1 MRTEQTTRISCE
13 DEKPADEGATH
24 VSDIS
29 NIDHTDTLQVAPED
43 GSGVHERMSWKL
55 FLPLVTMSF
64 LWVGSQIPLYLF
76 GSVIPLIYSDI
87 GGYDRYIW
95 LVIGYLIPNAALCPF
110 VGALS
115 DMFGRRSVAIC
126 GQTLLILGP
135 VVTATAKEMNIAI
148 AGEVFSGLGAG
159 LNELIALAGTAEMVP
174 YQKRG
179 TYIGGIVFTIL
190 PFCPS
195 VLWAQMIAKASHWR
209 YVGIVVGLW
218 NFIGLVL
225 VIFFYKGPAG
235 HTSTRN
241 KMEIVREVDYIGGF
255 LSTVGVLCF
264 MMGMQWGAQQYPW
277 DSAHVLAPFILGIVG
292 IIAFFVWEVKFA
304 PYPMVPA
311 KLFSKDKRTM
321 TAILLV
327 TFWSGGN
334 YFVLLLLWPTQC
346 YNV

>member
-1 MRTEQTTRISCE
+1 
-13 DEKPADEGATH
+13 
-24 VSDIS
+24 
-29 NIDHTDTLQVAPED
+29 
-43 GSGVHERMSWKL
+43 
-55 FLPLVTMSF
+55 MSF

-115 DMFGRRSVAIC
+115 DMFGRRSVAMC
-126 GQTLLILGP
+126 GQVLLILGP
-135 VVTATAKEMNIAI
+135 VVTATAKEMNIAIGMYCRPYLIYMALIDIAI

-179 TYIGGIVFTIL
+179 TYIGAIVFTIL

-195 VLWAQMIAKASHWR
+195 VLWAQMIAEASHWR

-225 VIFFYKGPAG
+225 VVFFYKGPAG
-235 HTSTRN
+235 RTSTRS
-241 KMEIVREVDYIGGF
+241 KMDIVREVDYIGGF
-255 LSTVGVLCF
+255 LSTIGVLCF
-264 MMGMQWGAQQYPW
+264 MMGMQWGAQQVSWP
-277 DSAHVLAPFILGIVG
+277 
-292 IIAFFVWEVKFA
+292 AFV
-304 PYPMVPA
+304 
-311 KLFSKDKRTM
+311 
-321 TAILLV
+321 V
-327 TFWSGGN
+327 TCTTGR
-334 YFVLLLLWPTQC
+334 
-346 YNV
+346 